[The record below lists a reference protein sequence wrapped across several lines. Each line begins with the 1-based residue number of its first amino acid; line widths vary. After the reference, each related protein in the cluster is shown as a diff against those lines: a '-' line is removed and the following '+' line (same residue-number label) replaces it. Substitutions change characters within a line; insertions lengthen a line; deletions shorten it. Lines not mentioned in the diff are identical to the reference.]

1 MFVLQQD
8 GMICKVEMSP
18 GGTSGTLLEA
28 MRADEAAASGV
39 TEGTVTIKKPLASR
53 NRVKSVYDRLIY
65 SSTLLSLIRH
75 YRVTCT
81 LE

>member
-1 MFVLQQD
+1 MLQQD

-28 MRADEAAASGV
+28 MRADDAAAAGV

-53 NRVKSVYDRLIY
+53 NRVKSVYDHFIY
-65 SSTLLSLIRH
+65 FSIFLSLICY
-75 YRVTCT
+75 YRVYT

>member
-1 MFVLQQD
+1 MLQQD

-28 MRADEAAASGV
+28 MRADDAAAAGV

-53 NRVKSVYDRLIY
+53 NRVKSVYDHFIY
-65 SSTLLSLIRH
+65 FSTFLSLICY
-75 YRVTCT
+75 YRVYT